1 MVVLVLQRSI
11 PDECAMEQFVV
22 RIILIGVYKTLKFKK
37 NIYYVLKNQKIRFNH
52 CFHNCFL
59 RSGRK

>member
-1 MVVLVLQRSI
+1 MVVLILQRSI
-11 PDECAMEQFVV
+11 LDKCAMEQFVV
-22 RIILIGVYKTLKFKK
+22 GIILIGVYKTLKFKK
-37 NIYYVLKNQKIRFNH
+37 YIYYIHKNEKIRFNH